1 MNMIFYETPAFTR
14 YLSDYM
20 DDDEYRKLQTAMMKN
35 PEKGAII
42 KSSGGF
48 RKLRWRDQKRGK
60 GKRGGLRIIYYFF
73 EEYRQIWFFTLYNK
87 DEAVDLTR
95 EQKRVMKHA
104 IKAEKAARK
113 LR

>member
-1 MNMIFYETPAFTR
+1 MIFFESPAFTR
-14 YLSDYM
+14 YLSEYM
-20 DDDEYRKLQTAMMKN
+20 NDDEYRKLQTTMMRN
-35 PEKGAII
+35 PEMGDVI

-48 RKLRWRDQKRGK
+48 RKLRWRDKKRSK
-60 GKRGGLRIIYYFF
+60 GKKGGLRVIYYFF

-87 DEAVDLTR
+87 NEAKDLTE

-104 IKAEKAARK
+104 IKKEKATRK